1 MPYPSLRPDEYGL
14 TDDQYKKKAPRNLEI
29 DPSIGIAPLSMDTL
43 VHSSPIVGLGS
54 PGKKRSQGPRI
65 EKYFLP
71 PPQSGGT
78 IVSGMGLK
86 RRRESVSVAMD
97 SATKRMR
104 TQFDA
109 FASMGGAS
117 MGNTPVGSTMGSTPG
132 GP

>member
-1 MPYPSLRPDEYGL
+1 
-14 TDDQYKKKAPRNLEI
+14 
-29 DPSIGIAPLSMDTL
+29 MDAL
-43 VHSSPIVGLGS
+43 VHSSPIVGFGS
-54 PGKKRSQGPRI
+54 PGKKRAQGPRI

-78 IVSGMGLK
+78 IVGLK

-109 FASMGGAS
+109 FATMGNASMGG
-117 MGNTPVGSTMGSTPG
+117 TPG